1 MEHVAIPVPP
11 LVTQPMAG
19 ADDGLFVSAASPQP
33 ARNVPGPFVGLRWR
47 FVSDLAQAG
56 RPYVQP

>member
-19 ADDGLFVSAASPQP
+19 ADDGLFVSAASTRP
-33 ARNVPGPFVGLRWR
+33 ARNIPAPFVGLRWR
-47 FVSDLAQAG
+47 FVSDPIQAG
-56 RPYVQP
+56 RPHVQP